1 MKRSVESVEV
11 SGKRVLLRADFNSP
25 VENGKVVDDTRIQ
38 ATIPTIKY
46 LLDRGAR
53 LIVCSH
59 QGRPDGMVNP
69 KYSLIPIAHKLS
81 EDMGKPVPMAPDCVG
96 WETKKLVMDL
106 APGNML
112 LLENLRFHREE
123 EENDLQFAKEL
134 ASYAEVYVNDAFG
147 CSHRKHASTFG
158 VPSILRPAVA
168 GFLVIKELQYLDK
181 NIKNPL
187 RPFAVV
193 FGGAKVSDK
202 LKVVKNLA
210 SIADFV
216 VIGGGMSYTFLK
228 AKGLEVGK
236 SILQE
241 DMIDKCRDFLHE
253 SELAGKKVLLPVD
266 TVVADDFVNPEIVKI
281 VEGSIPDELE
291 GVDIGPKTAELFSS
305 ELQKCGTVLWN
316 GPLGVFENDRFA
328 QGTKTVMSSIAGK
341 VKVTVIGG
349 GDSAAA
355 AAKFGLSRAFTHVST
370 GGGAS
375 LEFLEGKELPGVSI
389 LDDI

>member
-1 MKRSVESVEV
+1 MKRSVESVEI

-25 VENGKVVDDTRIQ
+25 VENGKVIDDTRIQ

-53 LIVCSH
+53 LILCSH

-69 KYSLIPIAHKLS
+69 KYSLAPIAHKLS
-81 EDMGKPVPMAPDCVG
+81 EDIEKPVPMAPDCIG

-112 LLENLRFHREE
+112 LLENLRFHKEE
-123 EENDLQFAKEL
+123 EENDPMFAQEL
-134 ASYAEVYVNDAFG
+134 ASFAEVYVNDAFG

-158 VPSILRPAVA
+158 VPSILKPAVA

-193 FGGAKVSDK
+193 FGGAKVTDK
-202 LKVVKNLA
+202 IKVVKNLA
-210 SIADFV
+210 CFADIV
-216 VIGGGMSYTFLK
+216 VIGGGMAYTFLK
-228 AKGLEVGK
+228 AQGFGIGN

-241 DMIDKCRDFLHE
+241 DMIDKCKVFLAQAKAE
-253 SELAGKKVLLPVD
+253 GKKVLLPID
-266 TVVADDFVNPEIVKI
+266 SVVADRIDNPEIIKV
-281 VEGSIPDELE
+281 VDGSVPEGFI
-291 GVDIGPKTAELFSS
+291 GVDIGPKTSELFSS

-328 QGTKTVMSSIAGK
+328 QGTKAVMSSISGK